1 MSDPRVERTRIH
13 IREVVLAMMARG
25 DDLTISSVAKEALVS
40 RRTIYAHWGTIE
52 DLVADSIF
60 GAHESVEREEFLTT
74 YKNPL
79 RLLPAMVREV
89 VAHRA
94 RLLRP

>member
-1 MSDPRVERTRIH
+1 MIE
-13 IREVVLAMMARG
+13 RG
-25 DDLTISSVAKEALVS
+25 DELTISSVAKEALVS

-60 GAHESVEREEFLTT
+60 GEHEHVERDEFLTT

-79 RLLPAMVREV
+79 RLLPIMVREL
-89 VAHRA
+89 VAFRA
-94 RLLRP
+94 RELSL

>member
-1 MSDPRVERTRIH
+1 
-13 IREVVLAMMARG
+13 MAG
-25 DDLTISSVAKEALVS
+25 EDDISISSVAAAGRVS

-60 GAHESVEREEFLTT
+60 EPQEVAEREAFLAT

-79 RLLPAMVREV
+79 RLLPAIVREV
-89 VAHRA
+89 IEQRKAVR
-94 RLLRP
+94 

>member
-25 DDLTISSVAKEALVS
+25 DDLTISSVAKEGLVS

-60 GAHESVEREEFLTT
+60 LPDEAVEREEFLTT

-79 RLLPAMVREV
+79 RLLPTLVREV
-89 VAHRA
+89 VAYRA
-94 RLLRP
+94 RPLAV

>member
-1 MSDPRVERTRIH
+1 
-13 IREVVLAMMARG
+13 MMADRG
-25 DDLTISSVAKEALVS
+25 ELSISTVAAQARVS
-40 RRTIYAHWGTIE
+40 RRTIYSHWGTIE

-60 GAHESVEREEFLTT
+60 DAHEAVEREEFLAI

-89 VAHRA
+89 VAQRA
-94 RLLRP
+94 VRRLEVSGA

>member
-1 MSDPRVERTRIH
+1 MVGE
-13 IREVVLAMMARG
+13 G
-25 DDLTISSVAKEALVS
+25 DISISSVSVAGKVS

-60 GAHESVEREEFLTT
+60 DPQEEAEREAFLAT

-79 RLLPAMVREV
+79 RLLPAVIREV
-89 VAHRA
+89 VAQRKA
-94 RLLRP
+94 VI

>member
-1 MSDPRVERTRIH
+1 
-13 IREVVLAMMARG
+13 MMARG

-40 RRTIYAHWGTIE
+40 RRTIYAHWGMIE

-60 GAHESVEREEFLTT
+60 GDHEHLERDEFLTT

-79 RLLPAMVREV
+79 RLLPAMVREL
-89 VAHRA
+89 VAFRA
-94 RLLRP
+94 RALTA